1 MPSVNS
7 ESFRDNRPERVP
19 DNRKDSIAQK
29 KSVLSDDIYTG
40 AVQYEEEDEGEDI
53 IESREPARVKRP
65 SQVQHSEP
73 IARNAENTR
82 YYQEIPA
89 SRKTPV
95 MEDDTDDS
103 NQEEDDYTL
112 DLRSRMAKV
121 REQEK
126 IAEQKRKEEEKK
138 KQESMLEKQI
148 SQEVGDTKKRAK
160 IITVYSA
167 KGGVGKTTLCGMLI
181 QYLCE
186 KGKGPILA
194 VDADANSN
202 LNEVLGVKVET
213 TLGDVREEIARAELA
228 KENPIP
234 TGMSKADY
242 AEMRFEDALVED
254 DDFDLL
260 VMGRTQGKGCYC
272 YVNGLLQTQLAKY
285 QNNYPYIVVDNEAGM
300 EHISRGVLPSMQT
313 AILVSDCSRR
323 GVQAV
328 GRIAELI
335 KECDMH
341 PDTVGLII
349 NRAPK
354 GELNKG
360 IQEEIAN
367 QGLTLLGVVPQ
378 DETVYEYD
386 CEGRPTSTL
395 PEDNPVKTALR
406 AIVDNL
412 KL

>member
-1 MPSVNS
+1 MAHV
-7 ESFRDNRPERVP
+7 
-19 DNRKDSIAQK
+19 IA
-29 KSVLSDDIYTG
+29 VAG
-40 AVQYEEEDEGEDI
+40 
-53 IESREPARVKRP
+53 
-65 SQVQHSEP
+65 
-73 IARNAENTR
+73 
-82 YYQEIPA
+82 
-89 SRKTPV
+89 
-95 MEDDTDDS
+95 
-103 NQEEDDYTL
+103 
-112 DLRSRMAKV
+112 
-121 REQEK
+121 
-126 IAEQKRKEEEKK
+126 
-138 KQESMLEKQI
+138 
-148 SQEVGDTKKRAK
+148 
-160 IITVYSA
+160 

-328 GRIAELI
+328 G
-335 KECDMH
+335 
-341 PDTVGLII
+341 LII